1 MRTLLEVREVI
12 KKIYGRYEVFIMP
25 ALKFLLALI
34 CLLIINGQL
43 GFMNRIT
50 RVEIVL
56 IVALLCSF
64 LPYGFMLVFGALFI
78 LLHFYALAMEVALVG
93 LCVFLVMTLLFFRFS
108 PRDSLIVLLT
118 PVCFFLK
125 IPYVVPISMGLIGTP
140 ASAVSVGC
148 GVIVYNLVS
157 YVSDNATAIGALDA
171 AEVTARL
178 RMVIDALLDNR
189 AMFVTLAAFAIT
201 VIVVYIIRRLSVD
214 YSWTIAI
221 IAGAMLDAVIL
232 LVGDL
237 MYDTNV
243 SVIGVIFGSLVA
255 IALTKALQFFVFNVD
270 YSRTEKVQFEDDEY
284 YYYVKA
290 VPKMTVAEPVKTVK
304 RINTQMKGTP
314 QGHAQGHT
322 GHDSGERAAAGRN
335 YGRTEKPGKAGSGAA
350 GSRSGS
356 EAGGVRRDRMSE
368 RRNAVRREE
377 SLPDQEEFFE
387 NE

>member
-12 KKIYGRYEVFIMP
+12 KKIYGRYEVFIVP

-34 CLLIINGQL
+34 CLLVVNGQL

-56 IVALLCSF
+56 IVSLLCSF
-64 LPYGFMLVFGALFI
+64 LPYGFMLVFGGLFI
-78 LLHFYALAMEVALVG
+78 LLHFYALAIEVALVG
-93 LCVFLVMTLLFFRFS
+93 LCVFLVMALLFFRFS
-108 PRDSLIVLLT
+108 PKDSLIVLLT
-118 PVCFFLK
+118 PICFFLK

-157 YVSDNATAIGALDA
+157 YVSANATAIGALDA
-171 AEVTARL
+171 AEATARL

-243 SVIGVIFGSLVA
+243 SVVGVIFGSLAAV
-255 IALTKALQFFVFNVD
+255 ALTKALQFFVFNVD

-290 VPKMTVAEPVKTVK
+290 VPKMTVAEPAKTVK
-304 RINTQMKGTP
+304 RINTQMKGNP
-314 QGHAQGHT
+314 QSHAQGERT
-322 GHDSGERAAAGRN
+322 GAGKGF
-335 YGRTEKPGKAGSGAA
+335 GRTEKAGKGSAGGRNGNAS
-350 GSRSGS
+350 
-356 EAGGVRRDRMSE
+356 GGVRHDRMSE
-368 RRNAVRREE
+368 RRSAARQE
-377 SLPDQEEFFE
+377 SLSDQEGFFE

>member
-12 KKIYGRYEVFIMP
+12 KKIYGRYEVFIVP
-25 ALKFLLALI
+25 ALKFLLALV
-34 CLLIINGQL
+34 CLLMINGQL
-43 GFMNRIT
+43 GYMNRIT

-125 IPYVVPISMGLIGTP
+125 IPYVVPVAMGLIGTP

-148 GVIVYNLVS
+148 GVIVYNLIS
-157 YVSDNATAIGALDA
+157 YVSDNATAISALDVTEA
-171 AEVTARL
+171 TARL

-201 VIVVYIIRRLSVD
+201 LIVVYIIRRLSVD

-243 SVIGVIFGSLVA
+243 SVLGVIFGSLLA

-290 VPKMTVAEPVKTVK
+290 VPKLTVAEPAKTVK
-304 RINTQMKGTP
+304 RINTQMKGNP
-314 QGHAQGHT
+314 QSHAQA
-322 GHDSGERAAAGRN
+322 ERAAAGRN
-335 YGRTEKPGKAGSGAA
+335 SGRAETAGRTGKGAPGERNGGAP
-350 GSRSGS
+350 
-356 EAGGVRRDRMSE
+356 GGVRHDRMSE
-368 RRNAVRREE
+368 HRNTARRGE
-377 SLPDQEEFFE
+377 SLSGQEEFYE

>member
-12 KKIYGRYEVFIMP
+12 KKIYGRYEVYIMP

-34 CLLIINGQL
+34 CLLMINGQL
-43 GFMNRIT
+43 GFMSRIT

-56 IVALLCSF
+56 IVALMCSF

-108 PRDSLIVLLT
+108 PRDSLVVLLT

-125 IPYVVPISMGLIGTP
+125 IPYVVPVSMGLIGTP

-157 YVSDNATAIGALDA
+157 YVSANATAISALDA

-290 VPKMTVAEPVKTVK
+290 VPKMTVTEPVRTVK

-314 QGHAQGHT
+314 QGHAQSHT

-335 YGRTEKPGKAGSGAA
+335 YGRTEKPGVGSACG
-350 GSRSGS
+350 RSGS

-368 RRNAVRREE
+368 RRNTVRHEG
-377 SLPDQEEFFE
+377 SLSDQEEFFE